1 MNLNEKSLA
10 NISVASVCALLWIW
24 VVPGTIALRHGLL
37 GIGCIAGF
45 LLIQRNWIKLAS
57 PRLNLIPLYAIAA
70 LFVWVGIHYCFFS
83 LNPALELSEIKGL
96 WLRSLAGCIMAIGF
110 AISLSQQ
117 NHLRKY
123 FYISIFAVPFINV
136 LTYLYD
142 CYLNGGLIKPNDFVK
157 FYFAKIETAYF
168 GGIAAAVSVANLIYL
183 FSGRIEK
190 KSHSLIALYFIGI
203 ALVLLSGLLSST
215 KNGIAIA
222 LALCLL
228 LSITILVKAF
238 WSFKGSKKMA
248 ITVVILMLGLTALI
262 WQGHKSFAY
271 KGWDTILEDVR
282 TAIDIDKNTQWQS
295 KEGTVEAPLNSLGIP
310 AALNTYSRFAYI
322 AVGIRLIDQYPLG
335 YGSVNQSF
343 NGMQTHANI
352 YHEHEGQVHSGW
364 IDFGLAFGIS
374 GLSLIFLTLIMIIYL
389 GIKQGGELSLI
400 AVIYCLMLIPFG
412 LIAEISY
419 KQYFEATLF
428 FIAFAATIVALAPEV
443 HERQEVY
450 TKFKRN

>member
-37 GIGCIAGF
+37 GIGCITGF
-45 LLIQRNWIKLAS
+45 LLIQKNWARFS
-57 PRLNLIPLYAIAA
+57 APRRSLISLYAIAT
-70 LFVWVGIHYCFFS
+70 LFIWVGIHYCFFS
-83 LNPALELSEIKGL
+83 LNPALELSEIKGF
-96 WLRSLAGCIMAIGF
+96 WLRSLAGCIMAMGF
-110 AISLSQQ
+110 AIALSQQ
-117 NHLRKY
+117 SHLRKY

-168 GGIAAAVSVANLIYL
+168 GGIATAVSVANLMYL
-183 FSGRIEK
+183 FSGKIEK
-190 KSHSLIALYFIGI
+190 KAYFLIALYFIGI

-238 WSFKGSKKMA
+238 WSFKGSKKTA
-248 ITVVILMLGLTALI
+248 IIVVILMLGLTALI

-310 AALNTYSRFAYI
+310 AALNTYSRVAYI

-364 IDFGLAFGIS
+364 VDFGLAFGIP

-389 GIKQGGELSLI
+389 GIKQSGELPLI

-412 LIAEISY
+412 
-419 KQYFEATLF
+419 
-428 FIAFAATIVALAPEV
+428 
-443 HERQEVY
+443 
-450 TKFKRN
+450 